1 MFNLFAFEKRKINFR
16 PLISRNVASKRFQF
30 QFQLFKYLHLLANQF
45 QNQSNQEKKR
55 ERENSLDRNSSLISK
70 RHRPFQNCCYATTT
84 RVIESIEQTLATC
97 CLSREIDNGLN
108 CCPVGNS
115 SSCNRNRCCI
125 RHGRVDFND
134 RYFANEP
141 RRSTLQAFDRFIER
155 WIHDHHHDF
164 LLLVF
169 FFFFLFRS
177 SNWF

>member
-1 MFNLFAFEKRKINFR
+1 MKREKSISDPWSRLETLPRNVFNSNFNYSNIYICWQINFKIN
-16 PLISRNVASKRFQF
+16 LTK
-30 QFQLFKYLHLLANQF
+30 
-45 QNQSNQEKKR
+45 KKR
-55 ERENSLDRNSSLISK
+55 EREREFPRSKLVSNFKAPSAISELLLCNNNKGDRIDRADVGYLL
-70 RHRPFQNCCYATTT
+70 Y
-84 RVIESIEQTLATC
+84 LA
-97 CLSREIDNGLN
+97 REIDNGLN

-177 SNWF
+177 SNWFWKS